1 MIIWT
6 ALGHINSNRSFSKET
21 FSFSP
26 GPLMRPKMTVFKLKL
41 DSFAGNWLSI
51 KLFSQNYNLTYTC
64 SMHTIPHIL
73 LAAKKAAIQMHCT
86 DILALNW
93 LSYNSTL
100 SLFPHFYSPLC
111 VLCNL
116 FTLHIFVLLP
126 WYQICVEKSKNLIRF
141 WKETVLGRIHY
152 LNFLRI

>member
-93 LSYNSTL
+93 LSYTIKHCLFFPISTL
-100 SLFPHFYSPLC
+100 LC
-111 VLCNL
+111 VSCVIFLPCI
-116 FTLHIFVLLP
+116 FSYSCHDIKFVLK
-126 WYQICVEKSKNLIRF
+126 KSKNLIWREF
-141 WKETVLGRIHY
+141 ITLI
-152 LNFLRI
+152 F